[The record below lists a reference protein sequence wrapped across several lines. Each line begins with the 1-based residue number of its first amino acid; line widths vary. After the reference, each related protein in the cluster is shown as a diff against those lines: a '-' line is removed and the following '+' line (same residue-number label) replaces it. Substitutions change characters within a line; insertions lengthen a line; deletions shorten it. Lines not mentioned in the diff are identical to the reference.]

1 VLQKWILDN
10 LVALLALGVGVL
22 VALGGFVAFTM
33 TTLATRDDV
42 EVMTAPLATKE
53 AVAELPTGDDI
64 DAVDDT
70 VDALRETVAGL
81 GATVSALSAAVDAQR
96 ETIDTLSEAVDTQ
109 RETVGQVYNMVIAL
123 SGTVDRINEAAVRI
137 DGAVGTLDGR
147 LDSLTNIVSPLVPCV
162 IDLHHGRPM
171 LTEAGTPQLPASCEQ
186 ARDRARLPQ

>member
-1 VLQKWILDN
+1 MPQKWIL
-10 LVALLALGVGVL
+10 LLTLGVGVL

-42 EVMTAPLATKE
+42 GMMTAPLRN
-53 AVAELPTGDDI
+53 DI
-64 DAVDDT
+64 DAADDT

-96 ETIDTLSEAVDTQ
+96 ETIDTLSEAVNTQ
-109 RETVGQVYNMVIAL
+109 RETVGQVNNMVIAL
-123 SGTVDRINEAAVRI
+123 SGTVDRINEAAVRM
-137 DGAVGTLDGR
+137 DGAVGTLDDR

-186 ARDRARLPQ
+186 ARDRARLSQ